1 MSPQKGSKKDSTRQK
16 HSKRD
21 HAKEEDDEEKS
32 KGSASPKKRRKVE
45 KEGDSE
51 AGDTPSRTKKPFNPV
66 GALIGRKRK
75 EKKSGRKGKA

>member
-1 MSPQKGSKKDSTRQK
+1 MKDSARQK

-21 HAKEEDDEEKS
+21 HEKEGDDEDKS
-32 KGSASPKKRRKVE
+32 KAGASPKRRRKVE
-45 KEGDSE
+45 AKGDSE
-51 AGDTPSRTKKPFNPV
+51 SGESPFTPKKPFNPG